1 VQRLDDAG
9 DRIVSR
15 DVSLLSARQPVASGA

>member
-1 VQRLDDAG
+1 VQHLDDAG

-15 DVSLLSARQPVASGA
+15 DVSLPSARRPVASGA